1 MISNGLFKCLFSEMS
16 GDLIV
21 KMKNQEEASPFP
33 KKTTENC
40 KFCRT
45 GSAGSKLDTT
55 TMFPPPN
62 SCKTAVHQLTAYHTL
77 LMAHKILVHQKPRYL
92 YEKLKVKNYDGVF
105 KMTANMKLSV
115 SRGGFIYRS
124 SRLFNMLPLFLRME
138 TNIKMSKGKVKK
150 WVQEKIEMKPS

>member
-1 MISNGLFKCLFSEMS
+1 
-16 GDLIV
+16 
-21 KMKNQEEASPFP
+21 
-33 KKTTENC
+33 
-40 KFCRT
+40 
-45 GSAGSKLDTT
+45 
-55 TMFPPPN
+55 
-62 SCKTAVHQLTAYHTL
+62 
-77 LMAHKILVHQKPRYL
+77 MAHKILVHQKPRYL

>member
-1 MISNGLFKCLFSEMS
+1 MPVFGNVWGLDSQDEESRRSITFSKE
-16 GDLIV
+16 DNRKLQILQNRV
-21 KMKNQEEASPFP
+21 CRL
-33 KKTTENC
+33 KTGHNYDVPT
-40 KFCRT
+40 
-45 GSAGSKLDTT
+45 SKLLHD
-55 TMFPPPN
+55 
-62 SCKTAVHQLTAYHTL
+62 SHDLSVHQLTAYHTL

-124 SRLFNMLPLFLRME
+124 SRLFNMLPLALRME